1 MFSYV
6 ISDFLAIDEC
16 ATNTHNC
23 HRDAICKDLTPLFT
37 CTCKLGYQG
46 DGKNCTGKYHFYF
59 ATLFYLRNK
68 DLKIE
73 VWPPYRKRMPRSAV
87 SGFMLPS
94 LSIFK
99 AVESRVLARGC
110 HV

>member
-73 VWPPYRKRMPRSAV
+73 VWPPYRKRHAAIC
-87 SGFMLPS
+87 G
-94 LSIFK
+94 
-99 AVESRVLARGC
+99 
-110 HV
+110 